1 MKNIILLFLFIFC
14 TTIIPQ
20 EGKNMSKYESIL
32 AEVKQKFAPDKRVA
46 LFDVSTEIENEKVI
60 LTGETNLPDAKNELL
75 SKLTESK
82 IVYEDRII
90 LLPAGDLKDK
100 VTGVINLSVANIRS
114 KPDHAA
120 EMLTQSLLG
129 TVVNVFKK
137 NGGWYYIQTPDNYLG
152 WVDDDGVE
160 LMTKPESQQWKDSQK
175 IIYKSVYG
183 FAYSLPD
190 ENSQTVSDIVVG
202 NIIKVIGDE
211 DSFYKVSFPDKRTAY
226 IKKNE
231 AEDFNMWVNSVTPVA
246 ENILK
251 TAHIFMGVPYLWG
264 GTSAKSMDC
273 SGFTKTVYFLNGLVL
288 QRDASQQVYTGEFVS
303 EEVDLKKFQPCDLL
317 FFGRKATD
325 STKERVTHVAIY
337 IGDGEFIHAAG
348 RVKINS
354 LDPSRDNYSAYRY
367 NSFIRAKRVLTSVG
381 KNGIEKITQNIYY
394 K

>member
-20 EGKNMSKYESIL
+20 EGKNMSKYESII
-32 AEVKQKFAPDKRVA
+32 AEIKQKFAPDKRVA
-46 LFDVSTEIENEKVI
+46 LFDVSTEIENEKVF

-190 ENSQTVSDIVVG
+190 ENSQTVSDVVIG
-202 NIIKVIGDE
+202 NIIEVIGDE
-211 DSFYKVSFPDKRTAY
+211 NSFYKVSFPDKRTAY

-231 AEDFNMWVNSVTPVA
+231 AEDFNIWVNSVTPVV

-251 TAHIFMGVPYLWG
+251 TAHKFMGVPYLWG

-348 RVKINS
+348 RGKINS
-354 LDPSRDNYSAYRY
+354 LDPSKDNYSEYRY

>member
-1 MKNIILLFLFIFC
+1 
-14 TTIIPQ
+14 
-20 EGKNMSKYESIL
+20 MSKYESIL

-303 EEVDLKKFQPCDLL
+303 EEVNLKKFQPCDLL